1 MRPILA
7 QTALCLTALT
17 CTMLASQALAQRADM
32 PPINPSASPRT
43 PVARAAVT
51 AVPAA
56 TTAPKAAQVQIVD
69 DDAHGA
75 YKEGVFTSCTFAG
88 VCTVNFSTVPAGHRR
103 LVEHLS
109 CSIYVS
115 TTGALRYVAFLAGS
129 FTAPRDF
136 VPYTRSAADAGQYF
150 VNASEMFPF
159 DAGETP
165 LIYAFADTSPIQD
178 LTCTITGRDI
188 VLP

>member
-1 MRPILA
+1 MRPSLA
-7 QTALCLTALT
+7 QTAICMTALT
-17 CTMLASQALAQRADM
+17 CATIATQASAQRADM
-32 PPINPSASPRT
+32 PPIYPSASPRV

-56 TTAPKAAQVQIVD
+56 TTAPKAAQVQVVD

-75 YKEGVFTSCTFAG
+75 YKEGVFTTCAVAG
-88 VCTVNFSTVPAGHRR
+88 VCTVAFSAVPAGHRR

-109 CSIYVS
+109 CSIYVA
-115 TTGALRYVAFLAGS
+115 TTGALRYVAFLANS

-136 VPYTRSAADAGQYF
+136 VPYARSAADAGQYF
-150 VNASEMFPF
+150 VNGPEMFPF

-165 LIYAFADTSPIQD
+165 LVYAYADSAPIQD